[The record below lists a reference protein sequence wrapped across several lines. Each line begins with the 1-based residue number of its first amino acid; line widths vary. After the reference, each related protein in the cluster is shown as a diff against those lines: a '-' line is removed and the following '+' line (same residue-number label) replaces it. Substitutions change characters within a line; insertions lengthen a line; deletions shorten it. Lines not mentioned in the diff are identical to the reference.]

1 MENNTQISQLTKL
14 HEASKQGRLVVFVG
28 AGVSANSGVPT
39 WGELITALKDD
50 LPKSLSNEKDD
61 LKIAQIY
68 KDSYGYKDY
77 FKKIRD
83 VLKDGRVACN
93 PIHHAILELDPV
105 HIITTNY
112 KISLGALLHFNVPSY
127 MEPTRISFSGY
138 LEDADSGDTIKRVP
152 EVGITQDIKYKKAVE
167 EFQIWG
173 NGYIKCNKGTW
184 CLYEAVADN
193 FPEDLKLKTYFCLT
207 NYAPSEVSNRMMK

>member
-1 MENNTQISQLTKL
+1 MKKMMNIKSVVSILLMILFISTITISAAAENKKAVKFKRSTETMIGPFVVRAKKTPDAF
-14 HEASKQGRLVVFVG
+14 EA
-28 AGVSANSGVPT
+28 
-39 WGELITALKDD
+39 TAD
-50 LPKSLSNEKDD
+50 
-61 LKIAQIY
+61 
-68 KDSYGYKDY
+68 
-77 FKKIRD
+77 
-83 VLKDGRVACN
+83 
-93 PIHHAILELDPV
+93 
-105 HIITTNY
+105 ITTNY